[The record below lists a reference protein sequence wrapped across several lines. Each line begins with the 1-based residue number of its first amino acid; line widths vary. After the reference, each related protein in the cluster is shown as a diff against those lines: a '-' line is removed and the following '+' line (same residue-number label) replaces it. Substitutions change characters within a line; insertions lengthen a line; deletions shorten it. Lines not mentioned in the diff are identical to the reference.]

1 MAGIKQIGNRSK
13 SQVKTK
19 PKKKTQVRKARAK
32 NQDRWFLKHLET
44 NLGFTKPW
52 TTSGVFYP
60 SMLGNPC
67 DRNLYLA
74 YNGQLPDQ
82 VIGAKTVRIFD
93 VGNSLEVRMQK
104 YFERTGI
111 FIAAEQSVKF
121 SNPPI
126 SGRYDFLLRHDEYGK
141 VILELK
147 SINDTGFN
155 ELIEAPKSDHFI
167 QLQIYLNLVGKEHG
181 ILLYENKND
190 QKLKAFKVVQDT
202 NLWESILERCIR
214 VQTMLPTDIPFQC
227 NGDFFCSCRRI
238 K

>member
-1 MAGIKQIGNRSK
+1 MAGIKQIGNK
-13 SQVKTK
+13 VIKK
-19 PKKKTQVRKARAK
+19 PKKKKQVRKARAK
-32 NQDRWFLKHLET
+32 NQDRWFLKHLEA

-52 TTSGVFYP
+52 TTRGVFYP

-74 YNGQLPDQ
+74 YNGELPDQ

-93 VGNSLEVRMQK
+93 VGNALEVRMKK
-104 YFERTGI
+104 YFEQTGI
-111 FIAAEQSVKF
+111 FLAAEQSVKF
-121 SNPPI
+121 MNPPI
-126 SGRYDFLLRHDEYGK
+126 SGRYDFLLRHEEYGR

-147 SINDTGFN
+147 SINDAGFT
-155 ELIEAPKSDHFI
+155 ELIDAPKSDHFI
-167 QLQIYLNLVGKEHG
+167 QLQIYLNLVGMEHG
-181 ILLYENKND
+181 IVLYENKND

-214 VQTMLPTDIPFQC
+214 VQTMLPTEIPSQC
-227 NGDFFCSCRRI
+227 NGNFFCSCRRT